1 MFKNFDQLL
10 DKAKSLPTKRLV
22 VASAEE
28 KKVLKAVQLAIKE
41 GLVKPLL
48 VGDGSQIKSICKKI
62 GLSLEGVEV
71 IDCPDQ
77 KESCIKAVKLVSSG
91 QGDILLKGLVDTSTL
106 LKAVLNKE
114 YGLRTDRIVSHI
126 AMVDAKKLGRIVF
139 ISDGGM
145 NIRPDLEQK
154 IDITQNAIDVAHR
167 LGWEEPKVAILA
179 AIEKVNPQMV
189 ETIDAAVLAKMAD
202 RRQITG
208 GLIDGPLA
216 IDNAL
221 SKEAARIKQIDSP
234 VAGVADILIVPEI
247 VAGNILGKSC
257 IYLASNRIVA
267 LISGTSR
274 PVVVT
279 SRANTAQ
286 IKLVSIA
293 AAVLLS

>member
-48 VGDGSQIKSICKKI
+48 VGDGFQIKSICKKI

-126 AMVDAKKLGRIVF
+126 AMVDAKKLGRIVL

-145 NIRPDLEQK
+145 NIRP
-154 IDITQNAIDVAHR
+154 
-167 LGWEEPKVAILA
+167 
-179 AIEKVNPQMV
+179 
-189 ETIDAAVLAKMAD
+189 
-202 RRQITG
+202 
-208 GLIDGPLA
+208 
-216 IDNAL
+216 
-221 SKEAARIKQIDSP
+221 
-234 VAGVADILIVPEI
+234 
-247 VAGNILGKSC
+247 
-257 IYLASNRIVA
+257 
-267 LISGTSR
+267 
-274 PVVVT
+274 
-279 SRANTAQ
+279 
-286 IKLVSIA
+286 
-293 AAVLLS
+293 